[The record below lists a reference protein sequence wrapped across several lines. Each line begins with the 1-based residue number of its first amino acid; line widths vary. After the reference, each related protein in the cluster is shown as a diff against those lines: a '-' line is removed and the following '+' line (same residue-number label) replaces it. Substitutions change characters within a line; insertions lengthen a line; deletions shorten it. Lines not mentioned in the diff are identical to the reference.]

1 VAGEV
6 ADIREPRDLGHALET
21 ISARLERAVTSE
33 DDGGLD
39 SESTRKLLVFLA
51 QHGSLL
57 HKALLDVIDAPL
69 AAAERIQVVSADP
82 EAFLPLEFA
91 YGRVSPRDDAKLC
104 PNSNEALVS
113 GRCEGCPAETDPAYV
128 CPLGFWCL
136 SKVIERQLH
145 TLAAAQEVER
155 DYRIL
160 SAPAAGRTHLGPLDG
175 ALLGASTLVDR
186 FRKGTIAE
194 VDAAL
199 ATVTG
204 GHAVHAKT
212 WPEWIEC
219 VKELT
224 PPLLVLLPHTLENE
238 ASIRCLQIEDA
249 EQLPVGDISDAYVG
263 KPPPIVLLLGCDTAT
278 PEMPF
283 QQFPTAFRRANA
295 AIVVGTLTKILG
307 RHAGPVAAQLVTKL
321 TEIAAERDVTFGEVM
336 RDARRAML
344 RAGAPTV
351 LAVTAY
357 GDAGWMLG
365 PGNGG

>member
-1 VAGEV
+1 
-6 ADIREPRDLGHALET
+6 
-21 ISARLERAVTSE
+21 VTSE
-33 DDGGLD
+33 DDGGLH
-39 SESTRKLLVFLA
+39 SESTRKLLVVLA

-69 AAAERIQVVSADP
+69 AAAERIQVVSADA

-91 YGRVSPRDDAKLC
+91 YSRISPKADAQLC
-104 PNSNEALVS
+104 PNSKEALLS
-113 GRCEGCPAETDPAYV
+113 GSCEGCPAETDPAYV

-145 TLAAAQEVER
+145 TLAGAREVEN

-160 SAPAAGRTHLGPLDG
+160 SAPVAGRTHLGPLDG
-175 ALLGASTLVDR
+175 ALLGASTLVDS

-199 ATVTG
+199 ATVTS
-204 GHAVHAKT
+204 GHATHAKT
-212 WPEWIEC
+212 WTEWVER

-307 RHAGPVAAQLVTKL
+307 RYAGPIASRLVTKL
-321 TEIAAERDVTFGEVM
+321 SEIAAERDVTFGEVM

-344 RAGAPTV
+344 REGVPTV

-365 PGNGG
+365 PANGG